1 MSMIKKILMV
11 VTAILFAAPVFAGG
25 IEIND
30 AYARSSGKM
39 AKAGGVFMM
48 IHNHT
53 GAEDLL
59 LEARSDAAKMVQ
71 LHTHSK
77 DDDGVMKMRHVHGGL
92 AIPAHG
98 MRGLERG
105 GDHLMLM
112 GLVAPWEHGGAIKLT
127 LVFEN
132 AGEIMID
139 VPIDLERKDMA
150 HNH

>member
-1 MSMIKKILMV
+1 MVKKILIA
-11 VTAILFAAPVFAGG
+11 VTTILFGAPIFADG

-39 AKAGGVFMM
+39 AKAGAVFMM

-92 AIPAHG
+92 SIPARG

-105 GDHLMLM
+105 GDHFMLM
-112 GLVAPWEHGGAIKLT
+112 GLVALWEHGDAIKLT